1 MAEIPLRDPPPAP
14 DYTGGEM
21 PSALQRVKNG
31 LAEAQQPQADADG
44 MTIEINDDGSVD
56 FVYPAPAI
64 RRSRSDS
71 DDSFGENLAHILPEG
86 ALQAIATDYLDGVAS
101 DILSRSQFI
110 ANYNRGIDLMGLKIE
125 DPSSSR
131 GSRQSISKIKHPA
144 LLEACAAST
153 ASAQG
158 QLLPAGGPV
167 KVASIGTTTDGQDKL
182 ARDFE
187 SDFNYYLTEIE
198 KGYYPDTK
206 RGLFLRAYGG
216 TMFKKVYMDPIRR
229 MPVSRCVSLTDLIIS
244 EDATDL
250 ESALRKTNEI
260 LMTSQQVRR
269 MQLLGDWKD
278 VHLGPAQIN
287 TSQARRK
294 IMEVS
299 GLAQAQTRQ
308 QDVEHTIYEG
318 YGCFDP
324 LDYGLEE
331 RAPEGLPLPYKVV
344 IDKDSQQ
351 VMAVHRN
358 WKKSDEEFRERQVFV
373 KYGFVPGFG
382 FLDLG
387 YLHLIGNQT
396 RALTAILQI
405 MIDKGMLSTF
415 PGGLKAKSIRMST
428 NEVNPGVG
436 EWPDVDL
443 GPFDDIRKAFMA
455 MPYGEISQTFMA
467 LFTSIEQDVK
477 RMGGTLELEIGE
489 GRANV
494 PVGTIMAMLE
504 QQTQQMS
511 AVHKSDHTSQK
522 EELRLLRDL
531 FVENPASLTRLARNP
546 ARKWEVGAEFADLN
560 IVPASDP
567 NVPSQMHRIMQSQYI
582 LDLAM
587 KAPPLF
593 AGKEIKTAAR
603 VLSAIGVANPESD
616 LASQAEFNQAKQA
629 SGKPGKAPAGA
640 AAAAKAAAEAP
651 FKQGELALEDQR
663 ITLEREQNQREA
675 AGDAADAE
683 IKQDELALERNKLA
697 SEHTRG
703 LAEIAGDNAPD
714 PMVEANL
721 DKTKAQT
728 FQAMGQGAAGFAKAN
743 ETVQEGVRDQ
753 EAYETGAPQP
763 GDPSPAP
770 ASNTSGDLPTS
781 PSASR
786 LQRPKRGGKNQ
797 PPEGSG
803 T

>member
-1 MAEIPLRDPPPAP
+1 MVDIIDRAPPPTP
-14 DYTGGEM
+14 QWTNGEM
-21 PSALQRVKNG
+21 PSALARVKSG
-31 LAEAQQPQADADG
+31 MAQADNEAKNFDASG
-44 MTIEINDDGSVD
+44 MTFEVNEDGSVD
-56 FVYPAPAI
+56 FVHPAPAI
-64 RRSRSDS
+64 RRQRN
-71 DDSFGENLAHILPEG
+71 DDAFGENLVDSLPESSM
-86 ALQAIATDYLDGVAS
+86 QAIATDYLDGVAS

-125 DPSSSR
+125 EPSSSR

-153 ASAQG
+153 ATAQG

-167 KVASIGTTTDGQDKL
+167 KVATVGAAGDADDLL

-187 SDFNYYLTEIE
+187 SDFNYYLTDIE

-216 TMFKKVYMDPIRR
+216 TMFKKVYLDPVRK
-229 MPVSRCVSLTDLIIS
+229 MPVSRVVGLTDLIIS

-269 MQLLGDWKD
+269 MQLLGD
-278 VHLGPAQIN
+278 LGPAQIN
-287 TSQARRK
+287 TSPARRK
-294 IMEVS
+294 ILDVQ

-324 LDYGLEE
+324 LDYGLDEH
-331 RAPEGLPLPYKVV
+331 APDGLPLPYKVV

-351 VMAVHRN
+351 VLAVHRN
-358 WKKSDEEFRERQVFV
+358 WRKGDDEFRERQVFV

-387 YLHLIGNQT
+387 FLHLIGNQT
-396 RALTAILQI
+396 RALTAIWQI
-405 MIDKGMLSTF
+405 LVDKGMLANF

-428 NEVNPGVG
+428 NEINGGVG

-443 GPFDDIRKAFMA
+443 GPYDDIRKAFMA
-455 MPYGEISQTFMA
+455 MPYGDISQVFMA
-467 LFTSIEQDVK
+467 FAQAIENDVQ
-477 RMGGTLELEIGE
+477 RLAGTTEIEIGE

-531 FVENPASLTRLARNP
+531 FVENPKSLTKLARDP
-546 ARKWEVGAEFADLN
+546 KRRWEVGQEFADLN

-567 NVPSQMHRIMQSQYI
+567 NVPSQMHRIMQSQFI
-582 LDLAM
+582 ADM
-587 KAPPLF
+587 
-593 AGKEIKTAAR
+593 AGKFPMLFTNKEVKVGVR
-603 VLSAIGVANPESD
+603 VLTSIGIADPES
-616 LASQAEFNQAKQA
+616 LMASQAQVTQAMQ
-629 SGKPGKAPAGA
+629 SQGKPAKAAPGA
-640 AAAAKAAAEAP
+640 AAAAKAQAEAP
-651 FKQGELALEDQR
+651 YKQGELQLEGQR
-663 ITLEREQNQREA
+663 LHIEQQQNQREA
-675 AGDAADAE
+675 AESAASAQLDQA
-683 IKQDELALERNKLA
+683 KLELEQNKLA
-697 SEHTRG
+697 SEHTIG
-703 LAEIAGDNAPD
+703 MAQVAGDSAADPNAQAD
-714 PMVEANL
+714 L
-721 DKTKAQT
+721 DLTKAKT
-728 FQAMGQGAAGFAKAN
+728 FSAMGSGAAGFAKAN
-743 ETVQEGVRDQ
+743 DTVQQGVRDQ

-763 GDPSPAP
+763 GDPSVTPPAAPGAAP
-770 ASNTSGDLPTS
+770 ATS
-781 PSASR
+781 SAPR
-786 LQRPKRGGKNQ
+786 LQRPKGKRNNP
-797 PPEGSG
+797 PPEG
-803 T
+803 TP